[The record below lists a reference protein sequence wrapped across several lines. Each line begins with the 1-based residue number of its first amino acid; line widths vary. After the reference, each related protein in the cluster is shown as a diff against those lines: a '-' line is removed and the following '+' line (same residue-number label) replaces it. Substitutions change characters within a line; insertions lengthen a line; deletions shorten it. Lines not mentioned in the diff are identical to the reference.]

1 MADAIVSARG
11 ESAETMDAPDCWGV
25 VVLSMR
31 FFKIDFA
38 GFEEEA
44 MADNQTNAYVF
55 EGQISCEA
63 SSR

>member
-1 MADAIVSARG
+1 MDSARG
-11 ESAETMDAPDCWGV
+11 ESTETMDALDCWGV
-25 VVLSMR
+25 VESSMR

-44 MADNQTNAYVF
+44 MADDRTNAYVY
-55 EGQISCEA
+55 GDQICLDA